1 MLSIRC
7 VLAEHAESNCCLL
20 QLVICFL
27 RLLSL
32 LPNIPPSKVNG
43 FWEEKPERR
52 CQAPELYCSQ
62 LDGTE
67 CACFLRARSW
77 PISRLGPGCGFV
89 LNPPSL
95 CAFGHRIH
103 PHKLLVS
110 GPVLNCRTIDSK
122 REKFIELSVL
132 PSMFLFGRR
141 CFMKYLVIQEKPST
155 RRQPLHSLPL

>member
-52 CQAPELYCSQ
+52 CPQSCTVVNWMAQSVPVSLGLGAGPFLGWD
-62 LDGTE
+62 LDMG
-67 CACFLRARSW
+67 
-77 PISRLGPGCGFV
+77 
-89 LNPPSL
+89 
-95 CAFGHRIH
+95 
-103 PHKLLVS
+103 
-110 GPVLNCRTIDSK
+110 
-122 REKFIELSVL
+122 L
-132 PSMFLFGRR
+132 P
-141 CFMKYLVIQEKPST
+141 
-155 RRQPLHSLPL
+155 